1 MNQLP
6 VDPEFLKKRMA
17 IPSKIAQLSYCDPEK
32 AIKYIRI
39 WGEHKKPV
47 SELYTELINALIETK
62 VV

>member
-17 IPSKIAQLSYCDPEK
+17 IPSKIAQLSYINPEQ

-47 SELYTELINALIETK
+47 SELYTELTNVLIENK
-62 VV
+62 AV